1 MRSHEEITM
10 FTKNIEAVEKMIGE
24 LDLHNCELDAEKL
37 KFKLYNITSD
47 LRRQYYVY
55 NTTTKSRRRRD
66 ALNKIIASHQINYLY
81 SRLNSATAETAES
94 RDQTPGQAKPKDAER
109 NSSVKDMDE
118 IGKLLFLRGKIS
130 SRIISRV
137 HKKTKI

>member
-55 NTTTKSRRRRD
+55 NTTAKSKRHRRD

-81 SRLNSATAETAES
+81 SRLNSPTAETAES
-94 RDQTPGQAKPKDAER
+94 RDPTAAQAKPKDAER
-109 NSSVKDMDE
+109 NSSIKESDE
-118 IGKLLFLRGKIS
+118 IGKFLLYEIN
-130 SRIISRV
+130 
-137 HKKTKI
+137 H